1 MRNEFVGRGWGFP
14 LRADSHGAIALVS
27 DEREIE
33 ESIRIVLATSYGER
47 AFRPDFGCR
56 IHDYVFAPVTA
67 GTAGMLAFEV
77 RESLERWESRITV
90 DDVQVSYD
98 SDDQA
103 VVYIDIRYRINDTN
117 SPRNL
122 VFPFYLGTQG
132 QA

>member
-14 LRADSHGAIALVS
+14 LRTDSRGAIAFVS

-47 AFRPDFGCR
+47 AMRPDFGCR

-67 GTAGMLAFEV
+67 GTAGLLAFEV

-90 DDVQVSYD
+90 DAVDVSYD
-98 SDDQA
+98 QDDQS
-103 VVYIDIRYRINDTN
+103 VVYIDIQYRVNDTN

-122 VFPFYLGTQG
+122 VFPFYTIP
-132 QA
+132 AE